1 MVTAAVIAAT
11 PSIASAAT
19 MAIIA
24 IDLVVVVYHLS
35 GSS

>member
-24 IDLVVVVYHLS
+24 IDLVVVYHPS